1 MKIKPVQI
9 PGKGWDVTLP
19 DGGMLC
25 GGRAPYTGAQ
35 AQAAADNAR
44 RDYAR
49 HGADVFK
56 PQEETKCN

>member
-1 MKIKPVQI
+1 MRFRPVSVR
-9 PGKGWDVTLP
+9 GKGWDVTLP

-25 GGRAPYTGAQ
+25 DGRAPYTLAQ

-49 HGADVFK
+49 HGIDAFK
-56 PQEETKCN
+56 LAEAAK

>member
-1 MKIKPVQI
+1 MQIKPVQVQ
-9 PGKGWDVTLP
+9 GKGWDVTLP

-25 GGRAPYTGAQ
+25 DGRAPYTLAQ

-49 HGADVFK
+49 HGIDAFK
-56 PQEETKCN
+56 SEEVESCN